1 MFKKLFF
8 STALGLAMMIFTFS
22 PKVIK
27 AEVFNYESL
36 TSDNIDYSALHN
48 EYLNGNIDYDAVKA
62 TISNIDDDNIDYDAL
77 YTALGAEVVDH
88 DPTKPVAVEFATDK
102 EAFLAFLEDEKEW
115 SEFEEEY
122 YFYASDDGHVIEST
136 VPLDEELVQNY
147 FYAEDSG
154 DTLQRHNQYYPLAK
168 E

>member
-48 EYLNGNIDYDAVKA
+48 EYLSGEVDYDAIAA
-62 TISNIDDDNIDYDAL
+62 TISECNNDNIDYDAL
-77 YTALGAEVVDH
+77 IVALGGEVVDH
-88 DPTKPVAVEFATDK
+88 DPTEPVEFTSDK
-102 EAFLAFLEDEKEW
+102 EAFLSFLEDSKEFDKLVEN
-115 SEFEEEY
+115 SECY
-122 YFYASDDGHVIEST
+122 YIDDDGNMVEYT
-136 VPLDEELVQNY
+136 DDTW
-147 FYAEDSG
+147 DSS
-154 DTLQRHNQYYPLAK
+154 LK
-168 E
+168 